1 MSGLQVNGFANMF
14 SNTMNCSSSG
24 ILYTLELGRA
34 YGWKFAIAP
43 YAYLLS
49 SHYLVKVLIP
59 MQKRWRRRG
68 RARGVSWGK
77 YRFALQRME
86 LQGESIAALKG
97 GEREYQI
104 VEDEFVVHMHDCHMQ
119 HLDYLTFHS
128 VWNFFMQH
136 GCSQFVAIFCIG
148 ESPIVQGYRSSRSQ
162 RSATCAGICPPVH
175 AAV

>member
-1 MSGLQVNGFANMF
+1 
-14 SNTMNCSSSG
+14 
-24 ILYTLELGRA
+24 
-34 YGWKFAIAP
+34 
-43 YAYLLS
+43 
-49 SHYLVKVLIP
+49 
-59 MQKRWRRRG
+59 MQKKWRRRG

-77 YRFALQRME
+77 YRFALQRLE

-128 VWNFFMQH
+128 VWNFFMHQ

-148 ESPIVQGYRSSRSQ
+148 RGIWYPKYAQLDTIEKLADVRSEVG
-162 RSATCAGICPPVH
+162 CACRW
-175 AAV
+175 ADK